1 MKFVPVIVTV
11 APGEPAAGLNEVMVG
26 VANTTKLDALNIVTP
41 LTAIE
46 IFPVVAPGATAVV
59 RLVAVEA
66 VTTAVVLLNF
76 KT

>member
-1 MKFVPVIVTV
+1 MAPTEPV
-11 APGEPAAGLNEVMVG
+11 AGLNVVMVG
-26 VANTTKLDALNIVTP
+26 VASTTKSGALKIVTP
-41 LTAIE
+41 LTVIE